1 LSRLNYVET
10 GKAYTAC
17 MKDTPHVP
25 GIFFFLF

>member
-17 MKDTPHVP
+17 MKDSYC
-25 GIFFFLF
+25 IFFLIFFLT